1 MKRVFFLVLA
11 LILCLSFSFN
21 TLAQEK
27 TKEEK
32 KENTTVEEQSEDMT
46 KVEEGKPFNTI
57 CPVSTEE
64 PDPEITYTYKGKTY
78 ALCCN
83 NCLKKFKKDPEKYIS
98 RLSEDGKSI
107 KKKKKSD

>member
-1 MKRVFFLVLA
+1 MKRIFFLVFA
-11 LILCLSFSFN
+11 LMLGVSFSFN
-21 TLAQEK
+21 TLAQDK
-27 TKEEK
+27 TEDEK
-32 KENTTVEEQSEDMT
+32 KENTTVEEKSEDMMD
-46 KVEEGKPFNTI
+46 VEEGKPFNTI

-64 PDPEITYTYKGKTY
+64 ADPEITYTYKGKTY

-107 KKKKKSD
+107 KKKSD